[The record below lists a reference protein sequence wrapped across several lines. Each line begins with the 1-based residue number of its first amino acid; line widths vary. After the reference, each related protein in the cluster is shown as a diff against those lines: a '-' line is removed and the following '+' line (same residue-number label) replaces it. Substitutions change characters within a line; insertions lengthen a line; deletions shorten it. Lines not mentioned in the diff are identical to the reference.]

1 MDDTWQCSN
10 CDNVNEEDRDT
21 CRVCRWPKSP
31 VPRPAPP
38 DGVIPFPSA
47 EFSSS
52 TSWATSSS
60 TPGSSVLVD
69 DEPPEPVAWSRPVAT
84 GKLLG
89 VGHAALFMTTFV
101 FVMSEFGVGQAILKL
116 AYFPQIAPISSWDGG
131 PIIRQVTA
139 LLYLLPWAGAKWF
152 YVLLC
157 VACLIMRFARSM
169 PGPLSL
175 VIAIPAAL
183 YGLLA
188 GIAEVPVFIDVWPLT
203 LCLLALSWVIVAN
216 TLPDYSPPWGRD
228 LVRSARL
235 VRR

>member
-1 MDDTWQCSN
+1 MDDTWQCSICN
-10 CDNVNEEDRDT
+10 TVNEEDRET
-21 CRVCRWPKSP
+21 CKACREPKPP
-31 VPRPAPP
+31 VPPTS
-38 DGVIPFPSA
+38 VIPLRPV
-47 EFSSS
+47 SSWVATPD
-52 TSWATSSS
+52 TSGK
-60 TPGSSVLVD
+60 PVLVD
-69 DEPPEPVAWSRPVAT
+69 DEPPESVGWSRPVAT

-101 FVMSEFGVGQAILKL
+101 FVLSEFGVGKGILRL
-116 AYFPQIAPISSWDGG
+116 AYYPGIAPISSWDGG
-131 PIIRQVTA
+131 PIIRQATA
-139 LLYLLPWAGAKWF
+139 LLYVLPWAGAKWF

-157 VACLIMRFARSM
+157 AACLIMRFVRSM

-188 GIAEVPVFIDVWPLT
+188 GIAELPVFIDVWPLT
-203 LCLLALSWVIVAN
+203 MCILAVSWVIVAK
-216 TLPDYSPPWGRD
+216 TLPDYSPPWWRD

>member
-1 MDDTWQCSN
+1 MDDTWQCSI
-10 CDNVNEEDRDT
+10 CDTVNEEDRDA
-21 CRVCRWPKSP
+21 CRACREPKSP
-31 VPRPAPP
+31 APP
-38 DGVIPFPSA
+38 ADVLPLRPV
-47 EFSSS
+47 SSWVATPD
-52 TSWATSSS
+52 TSGKPA
-60 TPGSSVLVD
+60 LVD
-69 DEPPEPVAWSRPVAT
+69 DEPPEPVGWSRPVAT

-89 VGHAALFMTTFV
+89 VGHAGLFMTTFV
-101 FVMSEFGVGQAILKL
+101 FVLSEFGLGQAILRL
-116 AYFPQIAPISSWDGG
+116 AYYPGIAPISSWDGG
-131 PIIRQVTA
+131 PIIRQATA

-152 YVLLC
+152 YVLLS
-157 VACLIMRFARSM
+157 VACLVMRFARSM

-188 GIAEVPVFIDVWPLT
+188 GIGELPVFIDVWPLT
-203 LCLLALSWVIVAN
+203 LCTLALSWVIVAK

>member
-1 MDDTWQCSN
+1 MEDTWQCSN

-21 CRVCRWPKSP
+21 CRVCRLPKSS
-31 VPRPAPP
+31 VPRPTPP

-47 EFSSS
+47 GSSS
-52 TSWATSSS
+52 SSWAT
-60 TPGSSVLVD
+60 PSVTTGPVVLTD
-69 DEPPEPVAWSRPVAT
+69 DEPPEPVGWSRPVAT

-101 FVMSEFGVGQAILKL
+101 FVLSEFGVGQAILRL
-116 AYFPQIAPISSWDGG
+116 AYFPGIAPISSWDGG
-131 PIIRQVTA
+131 PIIRQATA
-139 LLYLLPWAGAKWF
+139 LLYVLPWAGAKWF

-188 GIAEVPVFIDVWPLT
+188 GIAELPVFIDVWPLT

>member
-1 MDDTWQCSN
+1 MDDTWQCSI
-10 CDNVNEEDRDT
+10 CDTVNEEDRET
-21 CRVCRWPKSP
+21 CTACREPKSP
-31 VPRPAPP
+31 ASLATPPA
-38 DGVIPFPSA
+38 GVIPLRPVS
-47 EFSSS
+47 
-52 TSWATSSS
+52 SWAT
-60 TPGSSVLVD
+60 PSVTSGPAVLMD
-69 DEPPEPVAWSRPVAT
+69 DEPPEPVGWSRPVAT

-89 VGHAALFMTTFV
+89 VGHAALFMTTFL
-101 FVMSEFGVGQAILKL
+101 FVLSEFGVGQAILRL
-116 AYFPQIAPISSWDGG
+116 AYFPGIAPISSWDGG
-131 PIIRQVTA
+131 PIIRQATA
-139 LLYLLPWAGAKWF
+139 LLYVLPWAGAKWF

-157 VACLIMRFARSM
+157 VACLIMRLVRSM

-188 GIAEVPVFIDVWPLT
+188 GIAELPVFIDVWPLT

-216 TLPDYSPPWGRD
+216 TLPDYSPPWGRE